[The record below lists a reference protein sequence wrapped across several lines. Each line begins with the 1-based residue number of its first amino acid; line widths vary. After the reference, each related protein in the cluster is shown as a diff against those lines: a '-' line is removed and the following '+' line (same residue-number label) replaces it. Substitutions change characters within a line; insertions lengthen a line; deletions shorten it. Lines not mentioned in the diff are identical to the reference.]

1 MQWSHSMD
9 IHKEENKMALKTF
22 QFMAE
27 NAGPWYDRL
36 DGEEKAKIEK
46 SVGRLNAQLN
56 HVKRNG
62 LPAEY
67 HGAAKKI
74 ADRLNANPSYLTDEA
89 VFALDNVIAMTVEDQ
104 NMYGDVVREVTTPQM
119 GTKWYTKSYKLD
131 ELDVNSSKTYPHPDT
146 KFRDVVTFGLGVE
159 PEVQEGMGFSIGYT
173 IPWTEIAEA
182 SGSIYSPEYY
192 YALKAAERMGVIIDE
207 NGFLG
212 GAGQHMYSD
221 FGLKGLIN
229 HASIQSFTA
238 TTLTT
243 YGNIRLSLWNALGDL
258 KKQYAPGT
266 VKLICSSGYASQ
278 MFYNRFG
285 YTDVAEFES
294 IRRELSPYIPEAY
307 VDDRII
313 GDTPSNSN
321 QVAALVKI
329 GRTLQSHK
337 LVYPLQSKPRMD
349 KMYAEDV
356 SEVLIHGD
364 ILAQY
369 GNSPFPVTVASSLS
383 TTDTGF
389 IPNGR
394 LW

>member
-1 MQWSHSMD
+1 
-9 IHKEENKMALKTF
+9 MALKTF
-22 QFMAE
+22 QFMSE
-27 NAGPWYDRL
+27 NAGPWYDKL
-36 DGEEKAKIEK
+36 ADEEKGKIAK
-46 SVGRLNAQLN
+46 SVSRLNAHLD

-62 LPAEY
+62 LPASY
-67 HGAAKKI
+67 HGVGEKMAK
-74 ADRLNANPSYLTDEA
+74 RLNANPSYLTDEA
-89 VFALDNVIAMTVEDQ
+89 VYALDNVIAMTVEDQ
-104 NMYGDVVREVTTPQM
+104 NMYGDVVREVTTPQA

-131 ELDVNSSKTYPHPDT
+131 EVDVNSAKQYPHPDT

-159 PEVQEGMGFSIGYT
+159 PEIQEGMGFSIGYT
-173 IPWTEIAEA
+173 LPWTEIAESA
-182 SGSIYSPEYY
+182 GSIYSPEFY

-212 GAGQHMYSD
+212 GLGQHMYSD
-221 FGLKGLIN
+221 FGLRGLIN

-238 TTLTT
+238 SNLTT
-243 YGNIRLSLWNALGDL
+243 YGNVRLSLWNALGDL
-258 KKQYAPGT
+258 KSQYAPGT
-266 VKLICSSGYASQ
+266 IKLVCSSGFASQ

-285 YTDVAEFES
+285 YTDVAEFVS
-294 IRRELSPYIPEAY
+294 IRNELAPYIPEAY

-313 GDTPSNSN
+313 GATPSNSN

-329 GRTLQSHK
+329 GRTLQSRK

-349 KMYAEDV
+349 KMYQEDV

-369 GNSPFPVTVASSLS
+369 GNSPFPVTVATTLT